1 MKLKLFHNYMSHF
14 KYSREKLFVEKN
26 SVLNIAKKNK
36 TPFYLYSEKQIE
48 ENYINFAKIFRNINP
63 LICFAA
69 KANTNISIMRIL
81 GKLGSGADVV
91 SGGELLKVLKA
102 GIRPS
107 KIVFSGVGKTE
118 EELKLAI
125 KNKILLINV
134 ESESEAILINKI
146 GKKVNKIISIGFRI
160 NPNVDAKTHKK
171 ISTGKSENKFGLSI
185 KNFYSFYKNIRQ
197 FKYLKVNAISVHIGS
212 QILSD
217 APYKKTLDVL
227 SKLITNLNIK
237 LKYVDLGGGFGI
249 QYNKKDKKINLNNYA
264 KLVHNFKKKLN
275 CDIIFEPG
283 RSLVG
288 NTGILVSK
296 IQYIKKGLNKNF
308 IIIDAG
314 MNDFMRTALYD
325 AYHDIVPI
333 IKMKKKNQ
341 VPVEFVG
348 PICETTCKFV
358 KYKKYQKIKEG
369 DFVAITN
376 AGAYGSSLSSNYNT
390 KPLIAEILI
399 SKNNF
404 KIIRKK
410 QDLLK
415 LINS

>member
-1 MKLKLFHNYMSHF
+1 MSHF
-14 KYSREKLFVEKN
+14 KYHKEKLFVEN
-26 SVLNIAKKNK
+26 ASVLNIIKKNK
-36 TPFYLYSEKQIE
+36 TPFYLYSKKQIE
-48 ENYINFAKIFRNINP
+48 ENYFSFAKIFKDVNP

-69 KANTNISIMRIL
+69 KANTNLSIMKML
-81 GKLGSGADVV
+81 GKLGSGVDVV
-91 SGGELLKVLKA
+91 SGGELLKALKA
-102 GIRPS
+102 GIKPQ

-118 EELKLAI
+118 DELKLAI

-146 GKKVNKIISIGFRI
+146 GKKIKQIIPIGFRV

-171 ISTGKSENKFGLSI
+171 ISTGKSENKFGISI
-185 KNFYSFYKNIRQ
+185 KNFSSFYKNINQ
-197 FKYLKVNAISVHIGS
+197 FKYLRIDAISVHIGS

-217 APYKKTLDVL
+217 VPYKKTLDVL
-227 SKLITNLNIK
+227 SKVIRGLNIK

-249 QYNKKDKKINLNNYA
+249 KYNKKDKKVNFNNYA
-264 KLVHNFKKKLN
+264 KLVYNFKNKIN
-275 CDIIFEPG
+275 CNIIFEPG

-288 NTGILVSK
+288 NSGILVSK

-325 AYHDIVPI
+325 VSHDILPI
-333 IKMKKKNQ
+333 IKTDKKNLR
-341 VPVEFVG
+341 PVEFVG
-348 PICETTCKFV
+348 PICETTCKFI

-390 KPLIAEILI
+390 KPLIAEILVT
-399 SKNNF
+399 KNNF
-404 KIIRKK
+404 RIVRKK

>member
-1 MKLKLFHNYMSHF
+1 MSHF
-14 KYSREKLFVEKN
+14 KYLKKRLFVEN
-26 SVLNIAKKNK
+26 TSVLNIAKKNK
-36 TPFYLYSEKQIE
+36 TPFYLYSRKQIE

-69 KANTNISIMRIL
+69 KANTNLTIMRML

-91 SGGELLKVLKA
+91 SGGELLKALKA
-102 GIRPS
+102 GIKPN

-125 KNKILLINV
+125 KSKILLINV

-146 GKKVNKIISIGFRI
+146 GRKVNKIISIGFRI

-171 ISTGKSENKFGLSI
+171 ISTGKSENKFGVSI
-185 KNFYSFYKNIRQ
+185 KNFSSFYKNIKQ
-197 FKYLKVNAISVHIGS
+197 FKYLKVDAISVHIGS

-217 APYKKTLDVL
+217 TPYKKTLDVL
-227 SKLITNLNIK
+227 SKVIK
-237 LKYVDLGGGFGI
+237 DLKIQLKYVDLGGGFGI
-249 QYNKKDKKINLNNYA
+249 KYNQKDKQVNLNNYA
-264 KLVHNFKKKLN
+264 KLVYSFKKKIN
-275 CDIIFEPG
+275 CNIIFEPG
-283 RSLVG
+283 RFLVG

-296 IQYIKKGLNKNF
+296 IQYIKKGVNKNF

-325 AYHDIVPI
+325 VSHDIVPI
-333 IKMKKKNQ
+333 IKTKENKQ
-341 VPVEFVG
+341 DYVEFVG
-348 PICETTCKFV
+348 PICETTCKFI

-376 AGAYGSSLSSNYNT
+376 VGAYGSSLSSNYNT
-390 KPLIAEILI
+390 KPFIAEILA

-415 LINS
+415 LIKS